1 MKHRMIH
8 LILTAGLSA
17 VFGSLILSAQD
28 QKAVADIPFAFQASE
43 QILPAGQ
50 YTISEMNT
58 RGLFT
63 LRDSE
68 SDSIFVM
75 APLNKTGEA
84 GNPRL
89 VFRCYGNE
97 RVLSEIW
104 TNDGAGYRVSDSS
117 VEKSLH
123 RRIQMAAL
131 VSVRLAA
138 R

>member
-1 MKHRMIH
+1 MIH

-17 VFGSLILSAQD
+17 GLGSLILSAQD
-28 QKAVADIPFAFQASE
+28 QKAVADIPFAFQASNHT
-43 QILPAGQ
+43 LAAGE
-50 YTISEMNT
+50 YTISET
-58 RGLFT
+58 SARGLFT

-68 SDSIFVM
+68 SKALFVM
-75 APLNKTGEA
+75 APINSTGES

-97 RVLSEIW
+97 RVLSQIW
-104 TNDGAGYRVSDSS
+104 TSDGTGYRVSDSA

-131 VSVRLAA
+131 VSVRLTP